1 MESFGGEGFVDP
13 RCPADEDRRMARQG
27 LARAFSVVEEG
38 GTGLLILDEINV
50 AIAYGLLSVEEAL
63 KLLQRKPPS
72 LEIILTGREAHPLIT
87 EWPDL
92 VTEMRQVKHPAEK
105 GVKARKGIEY

>member
-1 MESFGGEGFVDP
+1 
-13 RCPADEDRRMARQG
+13 MARQG
-27 LARAFSVVEEG
+27 LAQAFSIVEEG
-38 GTGLLILDEINV
+38 STGLLILDEINV

-87 EWPDL
+87 EWADL